1 MLRLGICGLPLEQIH
16 FHVPIL
22 EADRRAVEAE
32 IAWGSAQVSCDPTR
46 EAAFGFSKNPPS
58 ASLSILGGRRPG
70 REDASRKEVGELFR
84 QQLLHEGVVGRDPDG
99 EGRMHQLQS
108 KQG

>member
-1 MLRLGICGLPLEQIH
+1 MRLAWHCVTGSFRKVLRLGICGLPLEQIH

-70 REDASRKEVGELFR
+70 SQPGLATEWSCDL
-84 QQLLHEGVVGRDPDG
+84 
-99 EGRMHQLQS
+99 
-108 KQG
+108 

>member
-22 EADRRAVEAE
+22 EADRRAVEVE
-32 IAWGSAQVSCDPTR
+32 IAWGTAQISRDPTR
-46 EAAFGFSKNPPS
+46 ESAFGFSKNSLS

-70 REDASRKEVGELFR
+70 FR
-84 QQLLHEGVVGRDPDG
+84 PGLGH
-99 EGRMHQLQS
+99 
-108 KQG
+108 